1 MFFWKTDETNFAQET
16 INSKNSTCIID
27 SKRSV
32 MKKAKLPLAKKFTWG
47 KIKNAA
53 KEYGKLALI
62 LFIVT
67 SSLIQG
73 SRVPTPSMETTIMT
87 GDFLMTNKLAYDL
100 TTPRNIPLTDI
111 ALPFTQLLKWDNLDR
126 GDIVVFEFPGNR
138 DEIKNTKIENYVK
151 RCVAVAGDT
160 LEVRDKILYVNG
172 KEAAIP
178 VHIQYSRNYILPKD
192 YLEDEIFPRGT
203 KGNADHYGPIV
214 VPKQGDIIN
223 LSSLNIEQ
231 WKTFINREYGKDVV
245 KIESGK
251 IYVDRKETTQYK
263 ALDDYYFTMG
273 DNRDNSL
280 DSRYWGFVP
289 RRNVIGTPLFVY
301 WSWDSNI
308 PFSDF
313 FNLLAS
319 VRLDRIGKIVN

>member
-1 MFFWKTDETNFAQET
+1 MKVKSPF
-16 INSKNSTCIID
+16 IN
-27 SKRSV
+27 
-32 MKKAKLPLAKKFTWG
+32 LFTWEN
-47 KIKNAA
+47 IKSAA

-87 GDFLMTNKLAYDL
+87 GDYLMTNKLAYDL

-111 ALPFTQLLKWDNLDR
+111 ALPFVQIFKWGDPDR

-138 DEIKNTKIENYVK
+138 DKIKNTKIENYVK

-160 LEVRDKILYVNG
+160 LEVQNKILYVNG
-172 KEAAIP
+172 KEAPIP
-178 VHIQYSRNYILPKD
+178 NHIQYARNYIYPKD
-192 YLEDEIFPRGT
+192 YSETEIFPKDKR
-203 KGNADHYGPIV
+203 GNADNYGPIV
-214 VPKQGDIIN
+214 VPKRGDIIN
-223 LSSLNIEQ
+223 LSLSNIEQ
-231 WKTFINREYGKDVV
+231 WKIFIDREYGKDVV
-245 KIESGK
+245 KIENGK
-251 IYVDRKETTQYK
+251 ILINGNETTQHK
-263 ALDDYYFTMG
+263 VVDDYYFMLG

-289 RRNVIGTPLFVY
+289 RRNVIGTPMFVY

-319 VRLDRIGKIVN
+319 VRLDRIGKIVH

>member
-1 MFFWKTDETNFAQET
+1 
-16 INSKNSTCIID
+16 
-27 SKRSV
+27 
-32 MKKAKLPLAKKFTWG
+32 MKKKESPLSKIFTWQ
-47 KIKNAA
+47 KIKRTV

-87 GDFLMTNKLAYDL
+87 GDFLMVNKFAYDL
-100 TTPRNIPLTDI
+100 TTPRNIPFTDI
-111 ALPFTQLLKWDNLDR
+111 ELPFTQLLRWNDPDR

-138 DEIKNTKIENYVK
+138 DEIKNSKIDNYVK

-172 KEAAIP
+172 KEAPIP
-178 VHIQYSRNYILPKD
+178 IHVQYARNYLLPKD
-192 YLEDEIFPRGT
+192 HLDADLFPRGT
-203 KGNADHYGPIV
+203 KGNADHYGPIII
-214 VPKQGDIIN
+214 PKRGDIIN
-223 LSSLNIEQ
+223 LSTSNIEQ
-231 WKTFINREYGKDVV
+231 WKTFIDREFGKDVV
-245 KIESGK
+245 QIESGK
-251 IYVDRKETTQYK
+251 IFVDGKETTQYK
-263 ALDDYYFTMG
+263 VHDDYYFMMG

-289 RRNVIGTPLFVY
+289 RRNVIGSPLFVY

-319 VRLDRIGKIVN
+319 VRIDRIGKIVN

>member
-1 MFFWKTDETNFAQET
+1 MNKTKSSITK
-16 INSKNSTCIID
+16 I
-27 SKRSV
+27 
-32 MKKAKLPLAKKFTWG
+32 FTWV
-47 KIKNAA
+47 KIKSAT

-73 SRVPTPSMETTIMT
+73 SRVPTPSMEITIMT
-87 GDFLMTNKLAYDL
+87 GDYLMTNKLAYGL

-111 ALPFTQLLKWDNLDR
+111 ALPFTQLFRWNDPDR

-160 LEVRDKILYVNG
+160 LEIQNKLLYVNG
-172 KEAAIP
+172 KEAPIP
-178 VHIQYSRNYILPKD
+178 LHVQYARNYTYPKD
-192 YLEDEIFPRGT
+192 YLEEEIFPRGT

-214 VPKQGDIIN
+214 VPKKGDLIN
-223 LSSLNIEQ
+223 LSLQNIEQ
-231 WKTFINREYGKDVV
+231 WNTFIDREFEKDVV
-245 KIESGK
+245 KIEEGK
-251 IYVDRKETTQYK
+251 IFIDGKETNQYK
-263 ALDDYYFTMG
+263 VSDDYYFMLG

-280 DSRYWGFVP
+280 DCRYWGFVP
-289 RRNVIGTPLFVY
+289 RRNVVGTPMFVY

-308 PFSDF
+308 PLSDF
-313 FNLLAS
+313 FSLLSS
-319 VRLDRIGKIVN
+319 VRLERIGKIIL

>member
-1 MFFWKTDETNFAQET
+1 MKK
-16 INSKNSTCIID
+16 INS
-27 SKRSV
+27 
-32 MKKAKLPLAKKFTWG
+32 PLAKIFTWG
-47 KIKNAA
+47 NIKNAA

-73 SRVPTPSMETTIMT
+73 SRVPTPSMETTIIT

-111 ALPFTQLLKWDNLDR
+111 ALPFTQLLKWDDPDR

-160 LEVRDKILYVNG
+160 LEVRNKILYVNG
-172 KEAAIP
+172 KEAPIP
-178 VHIQYSRNYILPKD
+178 IHVQYSKNYILPKD
-192 YLEDEIFPRGT
+192 YLDTEIFPKGT

-214 VPKQGDIIN
+214 IPKRGDIIN
-223 LSSLNIEQ
+223 LSTSNIEE
-231 WKTFINREYGKDVV
+231 WKTFIDREYGNDVV
-245 KIESGK
+245 EIKNDK
-251 IYVDRKETTQYK
+251 IYVAGKETNEYEVR
-263 ALDDYYFTMG
+263 DDYYFMMG

-289 RRNVIGTPLFVY
+289 RRNVIGTLMFVY

-319 VRLDRIGKIVN
+319 VRIDRIGKIVY

>member
-1 MFFWKTDETNFAQET
+1 MKETKSPLVKIF
-16 INSKNSTCIID
+16 TC
-27 SKRSV
+27 V
-32 MKKAKLPLAKKFTWG
+32 NV
-47 KIKNAA
+47 KNAA
-53 KEYGKLALI
+53 KEYGKLAII

-100 TTPRNIPLTDI
+100 TTPRNIPFTDI
-111 ALPFTQLLKWDNLDR
+111 ALPFAQLIKWNDPER
-126 GDIVVFEFPGNR
+126 GDIVVFEFPGDR
-138 DEIKNTKIENYVK
+138 DVIKNAKIENYVK

-160 LEVRDKILYVNG
+160 LELINKVLYVNG
-172 KEAAIP
+172 KEAPIP
-178 VHIQYSRNYILPKD
+178 IHIKYARNYILPKD
-192 YLEDEIFPRGT
+192 YLDAEIFPRGT
-203 KGNADHYGPIV
+203 KGNADHYGQIV
-214 VPKQGDIIN
+214 IPKKGGFIH
-223 LSSLNIEQ
+223 LSTSNIEQ

-245 KIESGK
+245 EIRNNK
-251 IYVDRKETTQYK
+251 IYVDGKETKEYK
-263 ALDDYYFTMG
+263 IQDDYYFMMG

-289 RRNVIGTPLFVY
+289 RRSVIGTPMFVY

-308 PFSDF
+308 SFPDF

-319 VRLDRIGKIVN
+319 VRIDRIGKIVY

>member
-1 MFFWKTDETNFAQET
+1 
-16 INSKNSTCIID
+16 
-27 SKRSV
+27 
-32 MKKAKLPLAKKFTWG
+32 MKKNNWLPGKKITWTD
-47 KIKNAA
+47 IKTAA
-53 KEYGKLALI
+53 KEYGRLALI

-87 GDFLMTNKLAYDL
+87 GDFLMVNKLAYDL
-100 TTPRNIPLTDI
+100 TTPRNIPFTDI
-111 ALPFTQLLKWDNLDR
+111 ELPFTQLIKWNNPDR

-138 DEIKNTKIENYVK
+138 DEIKNSKIDNYVK

-160 LEVRDKILYVNG
+160 LEVKNKIISVNG
-172 KEAAIP
+172 KEAPIP
-178 VHIQYSRNYILPKD
+178 IHVQYARNNVLPVD
-192 YLEDEIFPRGT
+192 FVEPEIFP
-203 KGNADHYGPIV
+203 KHSFWNSDNYGPIV
-214 VPKQGDIIN
+214 IPKKGEIIT
-223 LSSLNIEQ
+223 LSISNIDE
-231 WKTFINREYGKDVV
+231 WKTFIDREYGKDVV
-245 KIESGK
+245 KIENGE
-251 IYVDRKETTQYK
+251 IFVDGKETTQYK
-263 ALDDYYFTMG
+263 VHDDYYFMMG

-289 RRNVIGTPLFVY
+289 RRNVIGTPMFVY